1 MINTE
6 KIFQALGNQTRLEIV
21 SLILSRKEISCQGLL
36 AKFPLA
42 QPTMSHHFKELINTG
57 ILKVKKIGV
66 ENYYSVDK
74 ELLSGIGLNVNKLP
88 KLTLTESRSI
98 QKGGVKYGLE

>member
-1 MINTE
+1 MSKTE

-21 SLILSRKEISCQGLL
+21 SLILSKEEVSCQGLL

-42 QPTMSHHFKELINTG
+42 QPTMAHHFKELLNTG
-57 ILKVKKIGV
+57 ILKVRKVGV

-74 ELLSGIGLNVNKLP
+74 DLLSEVGLDIDKLP
-88 KLTLTESRSI
+88 KLTLSESQLIKR
-98 QKGGVKYGLE
+98 GGAKNGLE